1 MSPKIPTSMSPPLRC
16 VEKLGPGIEC
26 RRHATEAATAVVDA
40 LCTLA
45 TGDERGGSTSRCV
58 MC

>member
-45 TGDERGGSTSRCV
+45 TGDEMGGEALHV
-58 MC
+58 V